1 MITQREKN
9 ELRGI
14 FGKDIEIKDLR
25 LGDLIY
31 LKYRLDDRLRNG
43 ILDRAVG
50 NLNDLVSLDIIRS
63 ALENGYRW
71 SYRWREDISV
81 PLDMMHIEG
90 ILYLD
95 YLARLNEIHKDLS
108 YNRLTP
114 IN

>member
-14 FGKDIEIKDLR
+14 FGKDIEIKDLK
-25 LGDLIY
+25 LGDLAY
-31 LKYRLDDRLRNG
+31 LKCRLDDKVRNG
-43 ILDRAVG
+43 ILSGAVD
-50 NLNDLVSLDIIRS
+50 NLNDLVSFDTIRS
-63 ALENGYRW
+63 ALENGYN
-71 SYRWREDISV
+71 WREEITV
-81 PLDMMHIEG
+81 PLDKMYIEG

-108 YNRLTP
+108 YNELRP